1 MLICSERRLRI
12 FVAVTI
18 LLAMSVYQ
26 VIVSNKLPS
35 TSHSV
40 PLIGQHRLS
49 RHFITHN
56 DKTVFTPV
64 FERVINEI

>member
-1 MLICSERRLRI
+1 LSGNAALIANFFVCINLFCKKAAY

-40 PLIGQHRLS
+40 PLIGQY
-49 RHFITHN
+49 
-56 DKTVFTPV
+56 
-64 FERVINEI
+64 